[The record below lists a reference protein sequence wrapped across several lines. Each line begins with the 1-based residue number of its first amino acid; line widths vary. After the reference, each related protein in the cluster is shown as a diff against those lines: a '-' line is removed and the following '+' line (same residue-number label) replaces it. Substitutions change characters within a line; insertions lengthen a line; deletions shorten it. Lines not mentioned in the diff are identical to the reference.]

1 MSYQPTNRPEI
12 GKGCPV
18 RQRQFPF
25 IKGTVVEVYWACGK
39 KWCAIVDW
47 APPTTPVN
55 AERPDEWPANAKT
68 SWRGPHDVS
77 DLESIILDVLAGE
90 A

>member
-1 MSYQPTNRPEI
+1 MSYQPTSRPEI

-18 RQRQFPF
+18 RQRRYPF
-25 IKGTVVEVYWACGK
+25 IKGTVVEVYWAVGQ

-47 APPTTPVN
+47 
-55 AERPDEWPANAKT
+55 WPAVDHAGDGKPMHDGKG
-68 SWRGPHDVS
+68 WRAPHDVS